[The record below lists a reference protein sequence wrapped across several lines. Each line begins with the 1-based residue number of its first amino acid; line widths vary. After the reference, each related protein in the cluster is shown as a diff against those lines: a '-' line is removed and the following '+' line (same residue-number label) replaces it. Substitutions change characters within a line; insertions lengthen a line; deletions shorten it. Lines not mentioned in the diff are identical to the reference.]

1 MKRGQTPFSV
11 KRTTNLLRD
20 AVGLS
25 DGVMFERR
33 LFHSL
38 FDTNDQ
44 KAGMDAFVNK
54 RQPTF
59 THS

>member
-1 MKRGQTPFSV
+1 M

-38 FDTNDQ
+38 FHTNDR